1 MSKRTFFKMSAFIVC
16 LTVLSLSIQGVFA
29 SKMDIE
35 KSKIGQIF
43 TRVIHYF
50 ASPLSA
56 ILAFEKQKA
65 EKPDSSIQF
74 TSTDISLAKELDSKD
89 ELRSFRDK
97 FVITDPNTIYLNG
110 NSLGRLPKSTIAFM
124 HNVIENEWG
133 DRIHLGRSEHWGPR
147 RERINAKLAQL
158 IGAKPDEVTISDS
171 TSVNF
176 YKLVV
181 AALQFK
187 KERKKIITSASNFPT
202 DVYILEGIIKL
213 LGNQHELVLIPSD
226 DDISIKDAAIQSE
239 IDEETALV
247 TFSHVDY
254 KSAFMYDMAKVTQWA
269 HEKGALMLW
278 DLSHSAGAV
287 PVDLN
292 NSQAD
297 LAVGCTYKY
306 LNGGSGCPAFLYVR
320 KDLQD
325 KLENPIWGWLGAIDP
340 FNKPSYDPAPGIKK
354 FIVGS
359 PPEISIS
366 ALEPAL
372 DVHLQ
377 AGMDRLRKKSIQQA
391 AYLIYLAEQW
401 LMPLGF
407 ELGSPRDPATRGS
420 HVALKHSEARR
431 ISQAMVQSPLPAIKV
446 IPDFRPPDNIRLS
459 VVPLYTSYSDIY
471 IAMKRIQE
479 IVKEKLYEQL
489 SK

>member
-1 MSKRTFFKMSAFIVC
+1 MSKRTFLKMPGFIVS
-16 LTVLSLSIQGVFA
+16 LIVLALSAQGVFA
-29 SKMDIE
+29 AKIDKE
-35 KSKIGQIF
+35 KSNVGQIF
-43 TRVIHYF
+43 TRVINCF
-50 ASPLSA
+50 SSPLGT
-56 ILAFEKQKA
+56 ILGHEKQISA
-65 EKPDSSIQF
+65 KPEGSKQF
-74 TSTDISLAKELDSKD
+74 ASTDISFAKELDSKD

-97 FVITDPNTIYLNG
+97 FVITDPNIIYLNG
-110 NSLGRLPKSTIAFM
+110 NSLGRLPKSTIPLM
-124 HNVIENEWG
+124 QNVIESEWG

-158 IGAKPDEVTISDS
+158 VGARPDEVAISDS

-181 AALQFK
+181 AALQYK

-202 DVYILEGIIKL
+202 DLYILEGIIKL

-226 DDISIKDAAIQSE
+226 DDISIKDEAIQSE
-239 IDEETALV
+239 IDKETALV

-269 HEKGALMLW
+269 HEKGALVLW
-278 DLSHSAGAV
+278 DLSHAAGAV

-292 NSQAD
+292 GSQSD

-320 KDLQD
+320 KDLQSE
-325 KLENPIWGWLGAIDP
+325 LENPIWGWLGAIDP

-359 PPEISIS
+359 PPEVSIS

-372 DVHLQ
+372 DIHLQ
-377 AGMDRLRKKSIQQA
+377 AGMERLRKKSIHQA

-407 ELGSPRDPATRGS
+407 ELGSPKDPAHRGS
-420 HVALKHSEARR
+420 HVSLKHPEARR
-431 ISQAMVQSPLPAIKV
+431 ISQAMVQSPPPAKKV

-459 VVPLYTSYSDIY
+459 VVPLYTSYSDINL
-471 IAMKRIQE
+471 AMKRIQE
-479 IVKEKLYEQL
+479 IVKEKLYEQF